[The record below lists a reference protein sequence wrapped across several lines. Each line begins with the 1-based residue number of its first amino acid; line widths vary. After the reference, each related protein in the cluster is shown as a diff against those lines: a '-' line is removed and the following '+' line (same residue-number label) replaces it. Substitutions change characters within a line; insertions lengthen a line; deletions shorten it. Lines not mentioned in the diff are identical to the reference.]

1 MPDSTSLPE
10 QFLDQDRQLL
20 DEIIATADRLA
31 KDVDRVIVLGIGG
44 SYMGARA
51 LMEACCHPYHNEL
64 LRKRR
69 GGRPRIYFEGNN
81 VDNDAV
87 QGLLDLVEGDD
98 DWAIVV
104 ISKSGGTLEPA
115 VAFRVFLEA
124 LRKSCKGDEEKLRR
138 RIVPITGE
146 KGRLRDLS
154 KALGCPATFPI
165 PDGVGGRYSIFTAV
179 GLLPAAIM
187 GLDVVRLLEGAAAMN
202 HRARTAR
209 APGKSRLGLCRH
221 FALDGNH
228 ARSHDPS
235 PFHLG
240 KRIGGRGIVV
250 RSVAFRKSGQK
261 RAGGHAAD
269 RGQHPRSSFPGP
281 AASRGP
287 PRQTDH

>member
-1 MPDSTSLPE
+1 M
-10 QFLDQDRQLL
+10 L
-20 DEIIATADRLA
+20 DEIIAAADRLA
-31 KDVDRVIVLGIGG
+31 KEVDRVIVLGIGG

-124 LRKSCKGDEEKLRR
+124 LRKSCKGDEEKIRR
-138 RIVPITGE
+138 RIVPVTGE
-146 KGRLRDLS
+146 KGRLRDLA
-154 KALGCPATFPI
+154 KALGCPAIFPI

-179 GLLPAAIM
+179 GLLPAAIL

-202 HRARTAR
+202 ERFRTAAPLENPALAYAGISHLMETMRGATHPR
-209 APGKSRLGLCRH
+209 A
-221 FALDGNH
+221 
-228 ARSHDPS
+228 
-235 PFHLG
+235 FHVG
-240 KRIGGRGIVV
+240 QRPGGRGIVV
-250 RSVAFRKSGQK
+250 RSIAFRKSGQE
-261 RAGGHAAD
+261 RAGGDAAD
-269 RGQHPRSSFPGP
+269 RGQHPRSAFPRP
-281 AASRGP
+281 AASGRP
-287 PRQTDH
+287 PRQTDHEPDRR